1 MKILKRDGRFEQL
14 SFDKVIYRLRKLCN
28 DESLGVLSSIDP
40 DIVAQRVVNSIYD
53 GVSSSELDEEAARIA
68 VSFTENPEFGKL
80 ASRIVVSNLH
90 KSTHECFSEVMEILY
105 NNKDSHDAHSPLIA
119 HDVIEIVRQNKNR
132 LNFVLD
138 YKRDYMFDYFGFK
151 TLERSYLLK
160 MKNGE
165 HQKVIER
172 PQHMYMRVALGIHK
186 HDIENAIKTYDLIS
200 QGYYTHATPTMF
212 NSGTPL
218 SQLSSC
224 FDENTIVATV
234 NKGPIKIKDVQLGDL
249 VVTHNGNIKP
259 VVQLHRNPLNDR
271 TLYEINI
278 AKTEKIKVTD
288 NHKLWVI
295 PKGNRSP
302 QWVDVESLKTGDY
315 VGIPNKKSIGQKY
328 FIDLVNFKDHMT
340 GIKNRQ
346 SQYDFSFDD
355 DVVRLKTIW
364 SHSNLNNHSEI
375 TCSRRHSEVKRFWKI
390 TDDFAKFIG
399 IYYGDGHIMSK
410 KDNNGD
416 SCIRGIGITIH
427 KDNIKLRDFCAKVG
441 QTVFGVNASYHTMK
455 SQNIIQVLFN
465 SPIVGEVFVDYF
477 GRGFNGKKIWT
488 QMFQWDKNL
497 VTSLLHGI
505 ISTDGCVSK
514 EGSISI
520 QMSNVSFMRELY
532 YLVRNVGIDISYGN
546 ERIQKNATQHH
557 VQMNIPRDEIDL
569 SKIDKIYKDDRMVT
583 LSEKETKVKNQH
595 ASKVV
600 DGFKF
605 IKFVSKKKVVDD
617 LPEYVYT
624 LGVEDDHSY
633 NVGGII
639 AENCFLLGTQD
650 SIDGIFKTIT
660 DCARISKLAGGIG
673 IHISNIRAKG
683 SLIRGT
689 NGQSDG
695 IAPMLKVYND
705 VATYVNQCF
714 TPDTWVYSKNGPKQI
729 KDVTTSDQLV
739 TIDGTFKKV
748 NEVIKNNV
756 SKEILEIRATNT
768 LFPLK
773 VTKEHEIY
781 LIKGQKKIT
790 NFNLIKNRLDKKIVK
805 PDFYNASEMTEDD
818 LVGYP
823 IPTYVSDFEN
833 EDLDFY
839 KFYGLM
845 LGDGHH
851 RNNGYHEYGIH
862 LSDTTKQEEQE
873 FVKSYLTKYN
883 VSYWTCD
890 HPGCTKIGWYDKG
903 KLGLTR
909 DMLYD
914 EKNEKRIVDSLLHLP
929 KTKTLKLIEGL
940 LKSDGSNLKEL
951 YFHNTSQQ
959 LVMQLRYLFLRV
971 GILTSGHVR
980 DNRGESHV
988 TKNGRTITTRKVSYV
1003 LRIPKHQ
1010 VLEEILTFKKKGQ
1023 FLKYFE
1029 WNGMLWGRIKSIS
1042 KINYTGDVY
1051 DFNMIDNHNYLTDMG
1066 LVHNSGKRKGSF
1078 AMYIEPWHADIFDF
1092 LEMRKNQGHEDLRAR
1107 DLFYALW
1114 IPDLFMRQVKENGDW
1129 HLMCPDECPGLPDV
1143 YGKEFEDLYSKYV
1156 EEKRFKK
1163 VVKAQDLWTRIL
1175 EAQIETGQPYMLYKD
1190 SVNEKS
1196 NQKNVGTV
1204 KSSNLCVAPETMFLT
1219 DTGYHQIRDL
1229 ENKEV
1234 KVWNGKEWSKTTVH
1248 KTGENQELLK
1258 IKFSN
1263 GSELECTPY
1272 HKFYIATGKRPN
1284 QYPRIKQIEAK
1295 DLTKDMKLI
1304 KSDFPIIKD
1313 GSDDFPYPYEHGLF
1327 TADGTYE
1334 QKKETTYQCSYKPL
1348 SNENFCGYHVKMYKN
1363 ENDETIDG
1371 IDQCQAFIGHGLPRL
1386 SLYGEKKKLAK
1397 YLTTRVEV
1405 LPEDNNGR
1413 INCRLPLEMKPKYSV
1428 PVNCNLDIKLR
1439 WLEGLVDGDG
1449 CICKSDDSTAIQV
1462 SSIDKEF
1469 LNNVKYLL
1477 QTLGCDPKI
1486 VIMHL
1491 ENQRHLPNHRG
1502 GYELYEC
1509 KDAYR
1514 LLISGWD
1521 VAKLYE
1527 LGFKPNRLSISGIYP
1542 RKNTKRWIKMEEM
1555 VYTNRLSDTYC
1566 FTEEKRGMG
1575 IFNGVIT
1582 GQCAEIT
1589 LYSDD
1594 KEYAVCNLESVAL
1607 PMFVKRD
1614 ENEKPLFD
1622 HQHLYEVTKST
1633 ILSMNRVIDNNYY
1646 PTEETRRSNFKHR
1659 PLGIGVQGLHDV
1671 YIMMKH
1677 PFESEDARQLNR
1689 EIFETIYFACLEGS
1703 MELAKVD
1710 GPYETFDGSPMSQGL
1725 LQFDLWAQREKLDLS
1740 KYLSGRWDWDKLKE
1754 DIKKFGV
1761 RNSMLTCCQ
1770 PTASTAQILG
1780 NTECIEPV
1788 DSCIFKRRVLSGEF
1802 TVINR
1807 HLVRDLQELGIWS
1820 KEMKD
1825 KIILNNG
1832 SIQTIEEIPK
1842 HIREL
1847 YKTVWEISQKA
1858 LIDQSA
1864 DRGLFIDQTQSLNL
1878 FVANPTF
1885 KKLTSMHFYA
1895 HSKGVKT
1902 GLYYLRSKGAATA
1915 AKFSV
1920 DANLEKQIREKQE
1933 KGSEL
1938 TKEEE
1943 TLLCS
1948 IDNKE
1953 ACMMCQ

>member
-1 MKILKRDGRFEQL
+1 MKILKRDGRYEQL

-68 VSFTENPEFGKL
+68 VSFTENPEYGKL

-105 NNKDSHDAHSPLIA
+105 NNKDSHDKHAPLIA
-119 HDVIEIVRQNKNR
+119 EDVIEIVRQNKNR

-151 TLERSYLLK
+151 TLERAYL
-160 MKNGE
+160 MKTKSADK
-165 HQKVIER
+165 QKVIER

-186 HDIENAIKTYDLIS
+186 DDIENAIKTYDLIS

-212 NSGTPL
+212 NAGTPL

-224 FDENTIVATV
+224 
-234 NKGPIKIKDVQLGDL
+234 
-249 VVTHNGNIKP
+249 
-259 VVQLHRNPLNDR
+259 
-271 TLYEINI
+271 
-278 AKTEKIKVTD
+278 
-288 NHKLWVI
+288 
-295 PKGNRSP
+295 
-302 QWVDVESLKTGDY
+302 
-315 VGIPNKKSIGQKY
+315 
-328 FIDLVNFKDHMT
+328 
-340 GIKNRQ
+340 
-346 SQYDFSFDD
+346 
-355 DVVRLKTIW
+355 
-364 SHSNLNNHSEI
+364 
-375 TCSRRHSEVKRFWKI
+375 
-390 TDDFAKFIG
+390 
-399 IYYGDGHIMSK
+399 
-410 KDNNGD
+410 
-416 SCIRGIGITIH
+416 
-427 KDNIKLRDFCAKVG
+427 
-441 QTVFGVNASYHTMK
+441 
-455 SQNIIQVLFN
+455 
-465 SPIVGEVFVDYF
+465 
-477 GRGFNGKKIWT
+477 
-488 QMFQWDKNL
+488 
-497 VTSLLHGI
+497 
-505 ISTDGCVSK
+505 
-514 EGSISI
+514 
-520 QMSNVSFMRELY
+520 
-532 YLVRNVGIDISYGN
+532 YLV
-546 ERIQKNATQHH
+546 
-557 VQMNIPRDEIDL
+557 
-569 SKIDKIYKDDRMVT
+569 
-583 LSEKETKVKNQH
+583 
-595 ASKVV
+595 
-600 DGFKF
+600 
-605 IKFVSKKKVVDD
+605 
-617 LPEYVYT
+617 
-624 LGVEDDHSY
+624 
-633 NVGGII
+633 
-639 AENCFLLGTQD
+639 GTQD
-650 SIDGIFKTIT
+650 SVDGIFKTIT

-673 IHISNIRAKG
+673 VHISNIRSKG

-705 VATYVNQCF
+705 TAVYINQCF

-729 KDVTTSDQLV
+729 KDVTTFDQLV

-790 NFNLIKNRLDKKIVK
+790 NFNLIKNRLEKKIVK
-805 PDFYNASEMTEDD
+805 PDFYNASEMTEND

-823 IPTYVSDFEN
+823 IPSYIDDYQN

-845 LGDGHH
+845 LGDGYH

-862 LSDTTKQEEQE
+862 LSDTSKQEEQE
-873 FVKSYLTKYN
+873 FVKNYLTKYN

-909 DMLYD
+909 EMLYD

-959 LVMQLRYLFLRV
+959 LIMQLRYLFLRV

-980 DNRGESHV
+980 DNIVKSHV
-988 TKNGRTITTRKVSYV
+988 TKHGRTITTRKVSYV
-1003 LRIPKHQ
+1003 LRIPKHP

-1114 IPDLFMRQVKENGDW
+1114 IPDLFMKQVKENGEW

-1143 YGKEFEDLYSKYV
+1143 YGKEFEYLYNKYV

-1175 EAQIETGQPYMLYKD
+1175 EAQIETGQPYMTYKD

-1196 NQKNVGTV
+1196 NQKNIGTIR
-1204 KSSNLCVAPETMFLT
+1204 SSNLC
-1219 DTGYHQIRDL
+1219 
-1229 ENKEV
+1229 
-1234 KVWNGKEWSKTTVH
+1234 
-1248 KTGENQELLK
+1248 
-1258 IKFSN
+1258 
-1263 GSELECTPY
+1263 
-1272 HKFYIATGKRPN
+1272 
-1284 QYPRIKQIEAK
+1284 
-1295 DLTKDMKLI
+1295 
-1304 KSDFPIIKD
+1304 
-1313 GSDDFPYPYEHGLF
+1313 
-1327 TADGTYE
+1327 
-1334 QKKETTYQCSYKPL
+1334 
-1348 SNENFCGYHVKMYKN
+1348 NE
-1363 ENDETIDG
+1363 
-1371 IDQCQAFIGHGLPRL
+1371 
-1386 SLYGEKKKLAK
+1386 
-1397 YLTTRVEV
+1397 
-1405 LPEDNNGR
+1405 
-1413 INCRLPLEMKPKYSV
+1413 
-1428 PVNCNLDIKLR
+1428 
-1439 WLEGLVDGDG
+1439 
-1449 CICKSDDSTAIQV
+1449 
-1462 SSIDKEF
+1462 
-1469 LNNVKYLL
+1469 
-1477 QTLGCDPKI
+1477 I
-1486 VIMHL
+1486 V
-1491 ENQRHLPNHRG
+1491 
-1502 GYELYEC
+1502 
-1509 KDAYR
+1509 
-1514 LLISGWD
+1514 
-1521 VAKLYE
+1521 
-1527 LGFKPNRLSISGIYP
+1527 
-1542 RKNTKRWIKMEEM
+1542 
-1555 VYTNRLSDTYC
+1555 
-1566 FTEEKRGMG
+1566 
-1575 IFNGVIT
+1575 
-1582 GQCAEIT
+1582 

-1614 ENEKPLFD
+1614 ENGKSSFD

-1710 GPYETFDGSPMSQGL
+1710 GPYETFQGSPMSQGL
-1725 LQFDLWAQREKLDLS
+1725 LQFDLWAQRENLDLS
-1740 KYLSGRWDWDKLKE
+1740 KYLSGRWDWDRLKD
-1754 DIKKFGV
+1754 DIKKYGV

-1920 DANLEKQIREKQE
+1920 DANLEKQIREKQD
-1933 KGSEL
+1933 KGAEL

>member
-1 MKILKRDGRFEQL
+1 MKILKRDGRYEQL

-28 DESLGVLSSIDP
+28 DESLGVLSNIDP

-68 VSFTENPEFGKL
+68 VSFTENPQYGEL

-90 KSTHECFSEVMEILY
+90 KSTHECFSEVLEILY
-105 NNKDSHDAHSPLIA
+105 SNTDIHGNPAPLIA
-119 HDVIEIVRQNKNR
+119 DDVMEIVRQNKNR

-138 YKRDYMFDYFGFK
+138 YKRDYLFDYFGFK

-160 MKNGE
+160 LKNGDK
-165 HQKVIER
+165 QKIIER

-186 HDIENAIKTYDLIS
+186 DDIENVIKTYDLIS

-212 NSGTPL
+212 NSGTRL

-224 FDENTIVATV
+224 F
-234 NKGPIKIKDVQLGDL
+234 
-249 VVTHNGNIKP
+249 
-259 VVQLHRNPLNDR
+259 
-271 TLYEINI
+271 
-278 AKTEKIKVTD
+278 
-288 NHKLWVI
+288 
-295 PKGNRSP
+295 
-302 QWVDVESLKTGDY
+302 
-315 VGIPNKKSIGQKY
+315 
-328 FIDLVNFKDHMT
+328 
-340 GIKNRQ
+340 
-346 SQYDFSFDD
+346 
-355 DVVRLKTIW
+355 
-364 SHSNLNNHSEI
+364 
-375 TCSRRHSEVKRFWKI
+375 
-390 TDDFAKFIG
+390 
-399 IYYGDGHIMSK
+399 
-410 KDNNGD
+410 
-416 SCIRGIGITIH
+416 
-427 KDNIKLRDFCAKVG
+427 
-441 QTVFGVNASYHTMK
+441 
-455 SQNIIQVLFN
+455 
-465 SPIVGEVFVDYF
+465 
-477 GRGFNGKKIWT
+477 
-488 QMFQWDKNL
+488 
-497 VTSLLHGI
+497 
-505 ISTDGCVSK
+505 
-514 EGSISI
+514 
-520 QMSNVSFMRELY
+520 
-532 YLVRNVGIDISYGN
+532 
-546 ERIQKNATQHH
+546 
-557 VQMNIPRDEIDL
+557 
-569 SKIDKIYKDDRMVT
+569 
-583 LSEKETKVKNQH
+583 
-595 ASKVV
+595 
-600 DGFKF
+600 
-605 IKFVSKKKVVDD
+605 
-617 LPEYVYT
+617 
-624 LGVEDDHSY
+624 
-633 NVGGII
+633 
-639 AENCFLLGTQD
+639 LLGTHD
-650 SIDGIFKTIT
+650 SVDGIFKNIT

-683 SLIRGT
+683 STIRGT

-705 VATYVNQCF
+705 TAVYINQCF
-714 TPDTWVYSKNGPKQI
+714 TPDTWVYSKDGPKQI
-729 KDVTTSDQLV
+729 GDITTSDHLV
-739 TIDGTFKKV
+739 TVDGSFKKV

-756 SKEILEIRATNT
+756 SKEIFEIRATNT
-768 LFPLK
+768 LFPVK

-790 NFNLIKNRLDKKIVK
+790 NFNLIKNRLEKNIIQ
-805 PDFYNASEMTEDD
+805 PDFYEASKMTEDD
-818 LVGYP
+818 IVGFP
-823 IPTYVSDFEN
+823 IPKYEQDN
-833 EDLDFY
+833 NINDLDFY

-845 LGDGHH
+845 LGDGYH
-851 RNNGYHEYGIH
+851 RNNGYYEFGIY

-873 FVKSYLTKYN
+873 FVKNYISNRGLT
-883 VSYWTCD
+883 YWTCE
-890 HPGCTKIGWYDKG
+890 HNGCTKIGWYDKG

-909 DMLYD
+909 EMLYD
-914 EKNEKRIVDSLLHLP
+914 EKDEKRIIDSFLHLP
-929 KTKTLKLIEGL
+929 KNKSLKLIEGL

-951 YFHNTSQQ
+951 YFHNTS
-959 LVMQLRYLFLRV
+959 LKLIMQMRYLFLRL
-971 GILTSGHVR
+971 GILTSGNVR
-980 DNRGESHV
+980 NNIGKSHV
-988 TKNGRTITTRKVSYV
+988 TKHGSTITTKKISYV
-1003 LRIPKHQ
+1003 LRIPKHP
-1010 VLEEILTFKKKGQ
+1010 VLESIIIFKKKGQ

-1029 WNGMLWGRIKSIS
+1029 WNGILWGRVKSIN
-1042 KINYTGDVY
+1042 KIQYEGEVY

-1078 AMYIEPWHADIFDF
+1078 AMYIEPWHADILDF

-1114 IPDLFMRQVKENGDW
+1114 IPDLFMKQVKENGDW
-1129 HLMCPDECPGLPDV
+1129 HLMCPDECPGLPDA
-1143 YGKEFEDLYSKYV
+1143 YGKNFEELYNKYV
-1156 EEKRFKK
+1156 SENRFKK

-1190 SVNEKS
+1190 SINEKS
-1196 NQKNVGTV
+1196 NQKNIGTTR
-1204 KSSNLCVAPETMFLT
+1204 SSNLCVSPETMILT
-1219 DTGYHQIRDL
+1219 DVGYCQIKDL

-1234 KVWNGKEWSKTTVH
+1234 NVWNGQEWSKTTIH
-1248 KTGENQELLK
+1248 KTGVDQELLK
-1258 IKFSN
+1258 IKFTN

-1272 HKFYIATGKRPN
+1272 HKFYIATGKRPA
-1284 QYPRIKQIEAK
+1284 QYPKIKQIEAK

-1304 KSDFPIIKD
+1304 KSEYPIIKD
-1313 GSDDFPYPYEHGLF
+1313 GADDFPYPYEHGLF

-1334 QKKETTYQCSYKPL
+1334 QKKEITYQCTYKKLP
-1348 SNENFCGYHVKMYKN
+1348 NENFCGYHVKIYSQENVNLEN
-1363 ENDETIDG
+1363 ENEN
-1371 IDQCQAFIGHGLPRL
+1371 QCKAFIGHGLPRIT
-1386 SLYGEKKKLAK
+1386 LYGDKKKLVK
-1397 YLTTRVEV
+1397 HLSTRLEA
-1405 LPEDNNGR
+1405 LEDSNGR
-1413 INCRLPLEMKPKYSV
+1413 INCRLPIEIKPKYEV
-1428 PVNCNLDIKLR
+1428 PINYNIDIKLR

-1462 SSIDKEF
+1462 SSTSKEF
-1469 LNNVKYLL
+1469 LTNVKYLL

-1491 ENQRHLPNHRG
+1491 ENQRILPNHRG
-1502 GYELYEC
+1502 SYEFYEC
-1509 KDAYR
+1509 KDSYR

-1521 VAKLYE
+1521 VAKLHQ
-1527 LGFKPNRLSISGIYP
+1527 LGFNPKRLDVTGVSP
-1542 RKNTKRWIKMEEM
+1542 RKNTKRWIKVEEII
-1555 VYTNRLSDTYC
+1555 YENRMSDTYC
-1566 FTEEKRGMG
+1566 FKEEKRGMG
-1575 IFNGVIT
+1575 IFNGILT

-1607 PMFVKRD
+1607 PKFVKKD
-1614 ENEKPLFD
+1614 SQGNPQFD
-1622 HQHLYEVTKST
+1622 HEHLYQVTKST
-1633 ILSMNRVIDNNYY
+1633 IISMNRVIDNNYY
-1646 PTEETRRSNFKHR
+1646 PTEETKRSNFKHR

-1677 PFESEDARQLNR
+1677 PFESEEARQLNR

-1703 MELAKVD
+1703 MEQAKID
-1710 GPYETFDGSPMSQGL
+1710 GPYETFEGSPMSQGI
-1725 LQFDLWAQREKLDLS
+1725 LQFDLWAQRENLDLG
-1740 KYLSGRWDWDKLKE
+1740 KYLSGRWDWNRLKE
-1754 DIKKFGV
+1754 DIKKHGV

-1832 SIQTIEEIPK
+1832 SIQSIEEIPK

-1895 HSKGVKT
+1895 HSKGLKT

-1915 AKFSV
+1915 AKFSI
-1920 DANLEKQIREKQE
+1920 DANLEKQIREKKE
-1933 KGSEL
+1933 TGGEL
-1938 TKEEE
+1938 TKDEE

>member
-1 MKILKRDGRFEQL
+1 MKILKRDGRHEQL

-40 DIVAQRVVNSIYD
+40 DVVAQRVVNSIYD

-105 NNKDSHDAHSPLIA
+105 NNKDSHGTHSPLIA
-119 HDVIEIVRQNKNR
+119 HDVIEIVRKNKNR

-165 HQKVIER
+165 TQKVIER

-186 HDIENAIKTYDLIS
+186 DDIENAIKTYDLIS

-224 FDENTIVATV
+224 FEENTIVATV

-259 VVQLHRNPLNDR
+259 VVQLHKNPLNNR

-295 PKGNRSP
+295 PKGNNSP
-302 QWVDVESLKTGDY
+302 RWVDVETLNAGDY
-315 VGIPNKKSIGQKY
+315 VGIPNKKSVGQKY
-328 FIDLVNFKDHMT
+328 FIDLVDFKDHMT

-346 SQYDFSFDD
+346 SHYEFSYDD

-375 TCSRRHSEVKRFWKI
+375 TCSRAHSEVKRFWKI
-390 TDDFAKFIG
+390 TEDFAKFIG
-399 IYYGDGHIMSK
+399 IYYGDGYIMSK

-416 SCIRGIGITIH
+416 GCIRGVGITIH
-427 KDNIKLRDFCAKVG
+427 KDNTKLRDFCAKVG
-441 QTVFGVNASYHTMK
+441 QSVFGVKVSYHTMK

-465 SPIVGEVFVDYF
+465 SPIVGEVFAHYF
-477 GRGFNGKKIWT
+477 GRGFNGKKIWN
-488 QMFQWDKNL
+488 QMYQWDKNL
-497 VTSLLHGI
+497 VRELLHGI
-505 ISTDGCVSK
+505 ISTDDCVSK
-514 EGSISI
+514 EGSVSI
-520 QMSNVSFMRELY
+520 QMSNVSFMRDLY

-546 ERIQKNATQHH
+546 KRIQKNATQHH
-557 VQMNIPRDEIDL
+557 VQMNIPRNEIDL

-583 LSEKETKVKNQH
+583 LYDKHSKARNQH

-605 IKFVSKKKVVDD
+605 IKFVSKTKIIDN

-639 AENCFLLGTQD
+639 AENCFLLGTHD
-650 SIDGIFKTIT
+650 SVDGIFKTMT

-673 IHISNIRAKG
+673 IHISNIRSKG
-683 SLIRGT
+683 SVIRGS

-705 VATYVNQCF
+705 IASYINQ
-714 TPDTWVYSKNGPKQI
+714 
-729 KDVTTSDQLV
+729 
-739 TIDGTFKKV
+739 
-748 NEVIKNNV
+748 
-756 SKEILEIRATNT
+756 A
-768 LFPLK
+768 
-773 VTKEHEIY
+773 
-781 LIKGQKKIT
+781 
-790 NFNLIKNRLDKKIVK
+790 
-805 PDFYNASEMTEDD
+805 
-818 LVGYP
+818 
-823 IPTYVSDFEN
+823 
-833 EDLDFY
+833 
-839 KFYGLM
+839 
-845 LGDGHH
+845 
-851 RNNGYHEYGIH
+851 
-862 LSDTTKQEEQE
+862 
-873 FVKSYLTKYN
+873 
-883 VSYWTCD
+883 
-890 HPGCTKIGWYDKG
+890 
-903 KLGLTR
+903 
-909 DMLYD
+909 
-914 EKNEKRIVDSLLHLP
+914 
-929 KTKTLKLIEGL
+929 
-940 LKSDGSNLKEL
+940 
-951 YFHNTSQQ
+951 
-959 LVMQLRYLFLRV
+959 
-971 GILTSGHVR
+971 
-980 DNRGESHV
+980 
-988 TKNGRTITTRKVSYV
+988 GR
-1003 LRIPKHQ
+1003 
-1010 VLEEILTFKKKGQ
+1010 
-1023 FLKYFE
+1023 
-1029 WNGMLWGRIKSIS
+1029 
-1042 KINYTGDVY
+1042 
-1051 DFNMIDNHNYLTDMG
+1051 
-1066 LVHNSGKRKGSF
+1066 RKGSF

-1114 IPDLFMRQVKENGDW
+1114 IPDLFMKQVKENGEW

-1143 YGKEFEDLYSKYV
+1143 YGKEFEDLYNKYV

-1175 EAQIETGQPYMLYKD
+1175 EAQIETGQPYMTYKD

-1196 NQKNVGTV
+1196 NQKNIGTIR
-1204 KSSNLCVAPETMFLT
+1204 SSNLC
-1219 DTGYHQIRDL
+1219 
-1229 ENKEV
+1229 
-1234 KVWNGKEWSKTTVH
+1234 
-1248 KTGENQELLK
+1248 
-1258 IKFSN
+1258 
-1263 GSELECTPY
+1263 
-1272 HKFYIATGKRPN
+1272 
-1284 QYPRIKQIEAK
+1284 
-1295 DLTKDMKLI
+1295 
-1304 KSDFPIIKD
+1304 
-1313 GSDDFPYPYEHGLF
+1313 
-1327 TADGTYE
+1327 
-1334 QKKETTYQCSYKPL
+1334 
-1348 SNENFCGYHVKMYKN
+1348 NE
-1363 ENDETIDG
+1363 
-1371 IDQCQAFIGHGLPRL
+1371 
-1386 SLYGEKKKLAK
+1386 
-1397 YLTTRVEV
+1397 
-1405 LPEDNNGR
+1405 
-1413 INCRLPLEMKPKYSV
+1413 
-1428 PVNCNLDIKLR
+1428 
-1439 WLEGLVDGDG
+1439 
-1449 CICKSDDSTAIQV
+1449 IC
-1462 SSIDKEF
+1462 
-1469 LNNVKYLL
+1469 
-1477 QTLGCDPKI
+1477 
-1486 VIMHL
+1486 
-1491 ENQRHLPNHRG
+1491 
-1502 GYELYEC
+1502 
-1509 KDAYR
+1509 
-1514 LLISGWD
+1514 
-1521 VAKLYE
+1521 
-1527 LGFKPNRLSISGIYP
+1527 
-1542 RKNTKRWIKMEEM
+1542 
-1555 VYTNRLSDTYC
+1555 
-1566 FTEEKRGMG
+1566 
-1575 IFNGVIT
+1575 
-1582 GQCAEIT
+1582 

-1614 ENEKPLFD
+1614 ENGKPSFD
-1622 HQHLYEVTKST
+1622 HQHLYEITKST

-1646 PTEETRRSNFKHR
+1646 PTEETKRSNFKHR

-1677 PFESEDARQLNR
+1677 PFESEEARQLNR

-1703 MELAKVD
+1703 MELAKTD
-1710 GPYETFDGSPMSQGL
+1710 GPYETFQGSPMSQGL

-1740 KYLSGRWDWDKLKE
+1740 KYLSGRWDWDRLKE

-1832 SIQTIEEIPK
+1832 SIQTIEEIPS

-1920 DANLEKQIREKQE
+1920 DASLEKQIREKQV
-1933 KGSEL
+1933 KGGEL